1 MKQNISR
8 RTCLAAAVAAACLAG
23 CGAIGPD
30 YFRPAVPDMPVN
42 WKTEPDWALAQPA
55 DMQPKSDWW
64 TVFGDARLNQLEEGA
79 LAGNFNLQLA
89 VARMDQA
96 NATMQSREAALYP
109 RVEFDP
115 SAARARTSAN
125 RPVANAGSVNS
136 STTQNDFKPLLA
148 ASYEI
153 DLVGRVR
160 RDVESARASAQQAQA
175 DRENVRLVLTAQVA
189 ATYFQLRQLDEEI
202 RIVSEAT
209 AAQDKALDAIKKR
222 YASGASG
229 QADVLQQTAL
239 SLSNKAQ
246 LDLLKTQRNIQE
258 DSLATLTGTPAA
270 SFRIEPG
277 SLPQTVPQVPVTL
290 PGALL
295 QRRPDVASAERAMAS
310 ANAQIGVAK
319 AAFYPVFN
327 LGSTFFGTEA
337 TTLAKLAS
345 ASSILWSFGI
355 AAAQTI
361 FDGGRAKAGVL
372 FAEAGYRGSVASY
385 RQTVLVAIQESQDA
399 LSNIALL
406 DSANQKQSEAVDN
419 QNKSLQVSFRRY
431 QGGLDN
437 IIALTLVQQNQLA
450 AQRVQSQI
458 RGSQFVTTVSLIKA
472 LGGGWNAPAWN
483 AAEKE
488 ARDRKG

>member
-8 RTCLAAAVAAACLAG
+8 RTWLAAAVATACLGG
-23 CGAIGPD
+23 CGPIGPN
-30 YFRPAVPDMPVN
+30 YSRPAVADMPVN
-42 WKTEPDWALAQPA
+42 WKTAPDWALAQPA
-55 DMQPKSDWW
+55 DTQPKSDWW
-64 TVFGDARLNQLEEGA
+64 SVFGDPRLNQLEETA
-79 LAGNFNLQLA
+79 LTGNFTLQLA

-96 NATMQSREAALYP
+96 NASMQSHEAALYP

-115 SAARARTSAN
+115 SATRARTSAN
-125 RPVANAGSVNS
+125 RPVSNPGSVNG
-136 STTQNDFKPLLA
+136 STVQTDLKPLLT

-160 RDVESARASAQQAQA
+160 RDIESARASAQQSQA

-189 ATYFQLRQLDEEI
+189 ASYFQLRQLDEEI

-209 AAQDKALDAIKKR
+209 EAQDKALDAIKKR
-222 YASGASG
+222 YASGAAG

-258 DSLATLTGTPAA
+258 DNLATLTGTPAA

-277 SLPQTVPQVPVTL
+277 RLPQMVPQVPVTL

-337 TTLAKLAS
+337 TTLAKLTS

-406 DSANQKQSEAVDN
+406 DSAQQKQSEAVDN
-419 QNKSLQVSFRRY
+419 QNKSLQVSLKRY

-437 IIALTLVQQNQLA
+437 IIALTLVQQNQLS

-472 LGGGWNAPAWN
+472 LGGGWSAPAWN
-483 AAEKE
+483 AADKDD
-488 ARDRKG
+488 ARKG